1 MIVSLPM
8 YDRAETTAANDDLWQ
23 GVRARLGYGPET
35 LDRDI
40 GLWEAWLAPDL
51 LLSQTCNL
59 PYRLRL
65 HGHVQIVGSPDYE
78 LPGCPPGYY
87 NSVLVARADDD
98 RALPEL
104 AARSVINQPHSQS
117 GYGALWYHLADHG
130 ITPTIVGESGGHV
143 QSAPM
148 VAEGAADLACIDA
161 LSWRLIERH
170 DPVATRLREVGR
182 TAPTPATPYITGPGT
197 DVAALRAA
205 LSGAIAALP
214 EDHRAAI
221 SLQDLAVIDEA
232 AYLNLPNPPARDA
245 A

>member
-8 YDRAETTAANDDLWQ
+8 YDRAETAAANDALWQ
-23 GVRARLGYGPET
+23 GVRARLGYGPEA
-35 LDRDI
+35 LHRDI

-65 HGHVQIVGSPDYE
+65 HGHVQLVGSPDYE

-98 RALPEL
+98 RALPQL
-104 AARSVINQPHSQS
+104 AKRSVINQPHSQS
-117 GYGALWYHLADHG
+117 GFGALWYHLADHG

-143 QSAPM
+143 RSAPM
-148 VAEGAADLACIDA
+148 VAEGAGDLACIDA
-161 LSWRLIERH
+161 LSWRLIKRH
-170 DPVATRLREVGR
+170 DPVAAQLREIDR
-182 TAPTPATPYITGPGT
+182 TAPTPATPYITGAGT
-197 DVAALRAA
+197 DLDALRES
-205 LSGAIAALP
+205 LSGAIAGLAPEHREAL
-214 EDHRAAI
+214 
-221 SLQDLAVIDEA
+221 SLQDLAVLDEA